1 MTMEA
6 GPARARS
13 GDTMSAAK
21 HVTEIGPMMEWFSI
35 EDNAGKVWRYQ
46 RARPLDLAEP
56 AQVEGHYTKG
66 LPIRAVLVRD
76 DDGHVMVHGNGT
88 GMPRSI
94 VVDHIDDPH
103 SPLLG
108 LLGISPKEEY
118 VLVA

>member
-1 MTMEA
+1 MEA

-21 HVTEIGPMMEWFSI
+21 HVREIGPRMEWFSI
-35 EDNAGKVWRYQ
+35 EDHAGKVWRYQ
-46 RARPLDLAEP
+46 RARPVDLAEP

-76 DDGHVMVHGNGT
+76 DDGHVMVHGNG
-88 GMPRSI
+88 MPRSI

>member
-1 MTMEA
+1 MEA

-13 GDTMSAAK
+13 GDTMSTAK
-21 HVTEIGPMMEWFSI
+21 QVKEIGPMMEWFSI
-35 EDNAGKVWRYQ
+35 EDNAGRVWRYQ
-46 RARPLDLAEP
+46 RARPVDLAEP

-66 LPIRAVLVRD
+66 HPIRAVLVRD
-76 DDGHVMVHGNGT
+76 DDGHAMLHGRET